1 MKEVTQELVD
11 EVIEQMK
18 IDIAAE
24 DWTAIEELLKRVD
37 YKILIGFMSEGE
49 SK

>member
-49 SK
+49 RK